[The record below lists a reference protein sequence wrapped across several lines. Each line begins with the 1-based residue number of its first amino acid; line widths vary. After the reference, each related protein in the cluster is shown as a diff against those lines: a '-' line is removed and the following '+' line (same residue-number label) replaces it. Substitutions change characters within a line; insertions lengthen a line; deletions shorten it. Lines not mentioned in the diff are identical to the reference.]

1 MQTNPPYKTAATRHL
16 RAEDVDTRDTSL
28 PGNQARSQSGDMGGG
43 ASDGLAQPRVLYH
56 DNLSNTVGITCRIV
70 SSSVSYLAVELHSTK
85 TNLEYEV

>member
-28 PGNQARSQSGDMGGG
+28 PGNQSWSQSGDMGVG

-56 DNLSNTVGITCRIV
+56 DHLSDTVEITCRIV
-70 SSSVSYLAVELHSTK
+70 SSSIIYLVVRLRMH
-85 TNLEYEV
+85 Y